1 MWSLPRSR
9 TGKTPSLELHSGAL
23 DSELPTVYKRGM
35 NSTSAEETD
44 LDVLPTETPRQRKF
58 REDMEG
64 QGIEV
69 RTYSGRGMFG
79 QRTYGVT
86 CYQNGGRSGHAP
98 SEQDVYGA
106 TKVRLT
112 ADSMGLGTILY
123 VR

>member
-1 MWSLPRSR
+1 
-9 TGKTPSLELHSGAL
+9 
-23 DSELPTVYKRGM
+23 M
-35 NSTSAEETD
+35 NSTPAEVSD
-44 LDVLPTETPRQRKF
+44 RDVLETETSRQRQF

-69 RTYSGRGMFG
+69 RTYSGRGMCG

-86 CYQNGGRSGHAP
+86 CYRDGGRSGHAP
-98 SEQDVYGA
+98 SEQDVYSA